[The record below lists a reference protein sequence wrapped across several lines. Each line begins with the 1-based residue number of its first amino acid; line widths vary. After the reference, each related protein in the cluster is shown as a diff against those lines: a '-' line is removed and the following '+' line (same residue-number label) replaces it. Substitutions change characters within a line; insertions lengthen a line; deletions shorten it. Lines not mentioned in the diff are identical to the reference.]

1 MSEQDKH
8 LIYSQMINRQPDDS
22 DSKAADLSQPDPSAA
37 QTALGITQYLSE
49 FEGDKAIKMRALRE
63 FLNHYESDMTEGI
76 SWGMPTFKYKG
87 SNVFGF
93 AAAKNHLGIYPG
105 SEAID
110 AFKELLDGY
119 PSTKGSIHLSWEDPL
134 PESLIRQI
142 LLFNIDRVNQTKG

>member
-1 MSEQDKH
+1 MSEQERNMLD
-8 LIYSQMINRQPDDS
+8 SQMMNSQPDDS
-22 DSKAADLSQPDPSAA
+22 APKATEISQPDLSAV
-37 QTALGITQYLSE
+37 QTTGGITQYLSE
-49 FEGDKAIKMRALRE
+49 FEGEKASKMRALRE
-63 FLNHYESDMTEGI
+63 FLNRFEPDMTEGI

-105 SEAID
+105 SEAIA
-110 AFKELLDGY
+110 AFKRLLDGD

-142 LLFNIDRVNQTKG
+142 LLFNIDRVNQTRG

>member
-1 MSEQDKH
+1 MSEKKKQIDH
-8 LIYSQMINRQPDDS
+8 QSDQLADLTQPDV
-22 DSKAADLSQPDPSAA
+22 SAA
-37 QTALGITQYLSE
+37 QTAGGITQYLSE
-49 FEGDKAIKMRALRE
+49 FEGEKASKMRALRE
-63 FLNHYESDMTEGI
+63 FLNLYEPDMTEGI

-105 SEAID
+105 SEAIA

-134 PESLIRQI
+134 PEGLIRQI
-142 LLFNIDRVNQTKG
+142 LRSNIDRVNETKG